1 MSIENLIKRRRGQML
16 VHSYLYYV
24 MDSPIIADET
34 WQQWADEL
42 TMLQNKFPNGCE
54 IGYYDREFADWD
66 GSTGMHLPTTA
77 QIRTK
82 AERIFKH
89 YSESLEKEQC

>member
-1 MSIENLIKRRRGQML
+1 MSIEDLIKRRRGQML

-24 MDSPIIADET
+24 MDSPIISDET

-42 TMLQNKFPNGCE
+42 TMIQNKFPNGCK
-54 IGYYDREFADWD
+54 IGYYDEEFADWD
-66 GSTGMHLPTTA
+66 GSTGMHLPTTT

-82 AERIFKH
+82 AERVLKYH
-89 YSESLEKEQC
+89 LETLEK